1 MADHRDQ
8 IPLGAV
14 RVFSVAAQYGN
25 FKRAAAELGVTPT
38 AISSQIKT
46 LEAYLGSQ
54 LFDRNAQSVSLN
66 AAGQQFAEACDAMF
80 ARLDRAVQDLRQTAA
95 RPSITVGVGAL
106 IGSQWLSKRLFSFWQ
121 RFPETSL
128 HLRYSPGGVEFSD
141 KQTDI
146 MLAWGDGQWKGLES
160 EPLIQFDT
168 SPVLGPALLAGKP
181 APSDPSGLLDLPLLH
196 WKAKTLGSFHLPP
209 P

>member
-1 MADHRDQ
+1 MSENQDQ

-14 RVFSVAAQYGN
+14 RVFAVAARFGN

-38 AISSQIKT
+38 AVSSQIKT
-46 LEAYLGSQ
+46 LEAYLGTP

-80 ARLDRAVQDLRQTAA
+80 ARLDRAVQDVRQTAT
-95 RPSITVGVGAL
+95 RSSITVGVGAL
-106 IGSQWLSKRLFSFWQ
+106 IGSQWLSRRLISFWQ

-128 HLRYSPGGVEFSD
+128 HLRYYPGGVEFTD

-146 MLAWGDGQWKGLES
+146 MLAWGDGQWTGVGIRA
-160 EPLIQFDT
+160 PDPIQNISGGRSRASSQT
-168 SPVLGPALLAGKP
+168 SCLSPIR
-181 APSDPSGLLDLPLLH
+181 PSC
-196 WKAKTLGSFHLPP
+196 
-209 P
+209 